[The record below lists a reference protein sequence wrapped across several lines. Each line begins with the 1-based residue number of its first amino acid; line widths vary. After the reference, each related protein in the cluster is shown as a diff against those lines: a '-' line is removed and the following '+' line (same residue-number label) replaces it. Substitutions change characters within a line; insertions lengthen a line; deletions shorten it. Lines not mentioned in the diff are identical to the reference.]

1 MSAPAGATGR
11 RNRVPQTVSQTVSE
25 TVSDTVSQTVCDPVS
40 QTVCDP
46 VSQTVCDPEGPRVD
60 AGRRA
65 IVFRVIKTVVLNG
78 DDRL

>member
-1 MSAPAGATGR
+1 VSAPAGATG

-46 VSQTVCDPEGPRVD
+46 EGPRVG